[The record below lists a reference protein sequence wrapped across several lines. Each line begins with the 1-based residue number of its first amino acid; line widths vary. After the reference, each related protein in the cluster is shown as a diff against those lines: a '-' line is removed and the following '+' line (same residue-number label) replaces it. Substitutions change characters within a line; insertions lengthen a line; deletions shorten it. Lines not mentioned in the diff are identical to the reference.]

1 MGEWVF
7 LALLGSEDRWRAM
20 PLHRQILCSVA
31 THACLISLLAC
42 AVAAHAYKPLSA
54 EVNSLAVEFVLDSK
68 NIDGTSFIVSRNAT
82 TAKAIPI
89 KAAPTDVSAITRA
102 STDVEF
108 LPDSETS
115 KTVLVPVKGTS
126 VVTDIEPVGL
136 APTPNAPK
144 SRGKNITKNAN
155 PVKVALSTAAGTG
168 AKTSSSEQ
176 SALNAKS
183 SLTTAPVA
191 QVSFNQQS
199 PSPVGITNK
208 IASAVT
214 QAAAVFL
221 PKVSF
226 SELDGKACQSFTEG
240 ENVQSSDP
248 VKAKERF
255 RNAIAL
261 MDQAIPILESESG
274 AESTQ
279 MAEALQNV
287 GRCYDKLAEYDRSAE
302 YYSNCAKMLSK
313 VSGDQSLGRGIALVF
328 LGDALINQRKFKE
341 AEAALLSSLPIYVK
355 QYGES
360 SQYVKWTYQ
369 RLNRICANTDRATEA
384 EKWRTKAE
392 AIAAN

>member
-20 PLHRQILCSVA
+20 PVHRQILFSVA
-31 THACLISLLAC
+31 THACVMTVLVFV
-42 AVAAHAYKPLSA
+42 VATHAYKPISA
-54 EVNSLAVEFVLDSK
+54 DANDLAVEFVLDSK
-68 NIDGTSFIVSRNAT
+68 NVDGTSFIVASNAT

-89 KAAPTDVSAITRA
+89 MSVSDVSVITRVK
-102 STDVEF
+102 DIEF
-108 LPDSETS
+108 LPPGETS
-115 KTVLVPVKGTS
+115 DSSFDS
-126 VVTDIEPVGL
+126 VCSFPPLPDTQPVGTVP
-136 APTPNAPK
+136 AHNASK
-144 SRGKNITKNAN
+144 SHGKNITKNAN
-155 PVKVALSTAAGTG
+155 PVKVALSTLTGTG
-168 AKTSSSEQ
+168 AKTSTSEQ
-176 SALNAKS
+176 SAINAKS
-183 SLTTAPVA
+183 SLTTSPLT
-191 QVSFNQQS
+191 QVSLSQQS

-226 SELDGKACQSFTEG
+226 SELDGKACQSFSEG
-240 ENVQSSDP
+240 ESVQSSDP

-287 GRCYDKLAEYDRSAE
+287 GRCYDKLEEYDRSAQ
-302 YYSNCAKMLSK
+302 YYSNCAKMLGK
-313 VSGDQSLGRGIALVF
+313 VSGDQSLQRGIALVF
-328 LGDALINQRKFKE
+328 LGDALINQRKYKE
-341 AEAALLSSLPIYVK
+341 AEEALLSSLPIYVK

-369 RLNRICANTDRATEA
+369 RLNRICANTDRGAEA

-392 AIAAN
+392 SIASN